1 MKNSI
6 FAVIVLAVA
15 SFTSTVNA
23 ADGTVR
29 FYGSIVEEAHYD
41 INKQAPANPEAKATS
56 TKESVFKDG
65 EKIGEIVT
73 ITWQ

>member
-1 MKNSI
+1 MKKSI
-6 FAVIVLAVA
+6 IAVVVLALA

-23 ADGTVR
+23 VDDAVR

-41 INKQAPANPEAKATS
+41 FNKAPANPEAKATS
-56 TKESVFKDG
+56 TKESVCRDG